1 MLMEGQMKVCE
12 LKLLFL
18 NCARWTGSELFKS
31 LCLIINKINV
41 QLGRNN
47 KTFVWSAAC
56 QAEPNMGS
64 PLPTKSDIRQQLF
77 K

>member
-1 MLMEGQMKVCE
+1 MEGQTKACE

-18 NCARWTGSELFKS
+18 DCARWTGSELLKS
-31 LCLIINKINV
+31 LCLIISKINI
-41 QLGRNN
+41 LGRNN
-47 KTFVWSAAC
+47 ETFVGSAAC

-64 PLPTKSDIRQQLF
+64 PLPTKSDIRQQLI